1 MSARPQVGCH
11 NVCIIYSPA
20 VLERS
25 TSANQ
30 KMRTGIGPKRKVRRK
45 MGQETWAY
53 ASRDY

>member
-11 NVCIIYSPA
+11 NVCIIYSLA
-20 VLERS
+20 VPERS

-30 KMRTGIGPKRKVRRK
+30 KMRTGIGPKRKVRSK
-45 MGQETWAY
+45 MGQETYAY